1 MKAVTAIVVQFLIG
15 LCFGLGLV
23 ISGMSNPAKV
33 LNFLDFAAIPAGS
46 WDPSLICVLT
56 GAIAVAFVGFKWV
69 LARPRPFFATQ
80 FYVPTAT
87 DLDTRIIVGP
97 AIFGIGW
104 GLAGLCPGPAF
115 TALGLGSGA
124 AVVFVTSMFMGMGLA
139 RWLAARPAPTAPTV
153 RVSS

>member
-1 MKAVTAIVVQFLIG
+1 MKSVTAIVLQFLIG

-33 LNFLDFAAIPAGS
+33 LNFLDFAAIPAGT

-80 FYVPTAT
+80 FYVPTAR
-87 DLDTRIIVGP
+87 DLDARIIVGP
-97 AIFGIGW
+97 AIFGFGW

-115 TALGLGSGA
+115 TALGGGSIA
-124 AVVFVTSMFMGMGLA
+124 AIVFVTSMLLGMGLA
-139 RWLAARPAPTAPTV
+139 RWLATRPTPAVSLAR
-153 RVSS
+153 SS